1 MKSPGIKINPLMSYG
16 GVHIF
21 NEVFFDDVRVP
32 VSNLVGE
39 ENKGWR
45 QLMVALAEE
54 RASIAPLYIGSI
66 RRILD
71 ELVQYVK
78 ETQYEG
84 RLLSQNPVIRHK
96 LAERAIEAET
106 LKMLTYQTIWK
117 MSQGVTPIYEP
128 SRDKAYNDRVSERL
142 SITGTEILGA
152 YSQVAPDSK
161 RAKIKGILQD
171 FYLLFLGI
179 SIAAGT
185 DDIER
190 NIIGQFGMGLPK
202 SY

>member
-1 MKSPGIKINPLMSYG
+1 MKSPGITINPLISYEG
-16 GVHIF
+16 LHIF
-21 NEVFFDDVRVP
+21 NEVFFDNVRIP

-45 QLMVALAEE
+45 ELMVALDKE
-54 RASIAPLYIGSI
+54 RSSIAPVYIGYI

-71 ELVQYVK
+71 ELIQYVK

-84 RLLSQNPVIRHK
+84 RILSQNPIIRHK
-96 LAERAIEAET
+96 LAERATEAET
-106 LKMLTYQTIWK
+106 LKLLTYQTIWK
-117 MSQGVTPIYEP
+117 MSQGITPVYEA
-128 SRDKAYNDRVSERL
+128 SRDKVFNDEVSERL

-152 YSQVAPDSK
+152 YSQVDSDSK
-161 RAKIKGILQD
+161 WAKIKGILQH
-171 FYLLFLGI
+171 FYLIFPGM

-190 NIIGQFGMGLPK
+190 NIVGEFGLGLPK